1 MSHAFA
7 EFILDSRWNT
17 IPAPTQHKALD
28 CLLDVAGCTVAGSR
42 TPAAEQARS
51 AAAAL
56 FGPGELTLF
65 GTTATGSALGAC
77 LTNGFAANAFDL
89 DDGYRPLK
97 GHPSALVFPVVLAA
111 AEESGCTGSEFLSA
125 YVTGVEVAIRAG
137 HALHDYYDFYHG
149 TGSWAPVGAA
159 AAATALLG
167 GDTAAVARA
176 AALAEFYAPLTPET
190 RAVQTPSMVKDGIGW
205 AAVTAFASARMAL
218 DGITA
223 PPCLLEKPETAESF
237 DHEYGRR
244 YRIEDLYFK
253 QHPSC
258 RWTHP
263 AIDAALDAKARTSHR
278 PEDIASITIE
288 TFHEAT
294 TLTSTAPATL
304 EQAQFSLPWLVA
316 IALVRDH
323 IDIADTLPRH
333 LGDPRDPTIN
343 VLASTVKIVRDE
355 TLDAAF
361 PQTALARATLEFT
374 DGTTS
379 QSETRAATG
388 DPDHPLT
395 TEQLH
400 TKFDRLAQPV
410 LDQQGTA
417 ALARCVAQAADLPDI
432 TALLHAATPSGTTS

>member
-7 EFILDSRWNT
+7 EFILDSRWNA
-17 IPAPTQHKALD
+17 IPARIQHKALD
-28 CLLDVAGCTVAGSR
+28 CLLDVAGCTIAGSQ

-51 AAAAL
+51 AASCL
-56 FGPGELTLF
+56 FGTGELTLF
-65 GTTATGSALGAC
+65 GTTETGSAPGVC
-77 LTNGFAANAFDL
+77 LANGFAANAFDL

-111 AEESGCTGSEFLSA
+111 AEESGCTGREFLSA
-125 YVTGVEVAIRAG
+125 YVAGVEVAIRAG
-137 HALHDYYDFYHG
+137 HALHGYYDFYHG
-149 TGSWAPVGAA
+149 TGSWAPVGAS

-205 AAVTAFASARMAL
+205 GAVTAFASARMAL

-223 PPCLLEKPETAESF
+223 PPSLLEKPETAESF
-237 DHEYGRR
+237 DHEYGQR

-263 AIDAALDAKARTSHR
+263 AIDAALDAKTRTSHR
-278 PEDIASITIE
+278 PEDIASVTIE
-288 TFHEAT
+288 TFDEAT
-294 TLTSTAPATL
+294 TLASITPATL

-333 LGDPRDPTIN
+333 LEDPRDPTIN
-343 VLASTVKIVRDE
+343 ALASTVKLVRDE

-361 PQTALARATLEFT
+361 PRTALARATLEFT

-379 QSETRAATG
+379 QSDIRAATG
-388 DPDHPLT
+388 DPDNPLT
-395 TEQLH
+395 AEQLH
-400 TKFDRLAQPV
+400 AKFDRLTHPV
-410 LDQQGTA
+410 LDQQGAA
-417 ALARCVAQAADLPDI
+417 ALSRCIATGPDLPDI
-432 TALLHAATPSGTTS
+432 TALLRAATPSGTTT